1 MGRVDR
7 TSLPWWRTIG
17 SVDDLWGVHA
27 TNVPPFFL
35 STRERRNREKKDG
48 GNRSAATVITALMI
62 AYKEL
67 RYDPIHVAPGAD
79 KVIFFWFPP
88 WRIKFGSRVNRV
100 G

>member
-1 MGRVDR
+1 MCPPSSSPRVKGE
-7 TSLPWWRTIG
+7 T
-17 SVDDLWGVHA
+17 
-27 TNVPPFFL
+27 
-35 STRERRNREKKDG
+35 ERKKAEG
-48 GNRSAATVITALMI
+48 TAATVITALMI

-67 RYDPIHVAPGAD
+67 RYDPIHVVPGAD